1 MLVDKFK
8 TFAIH
13 TLGCKVNL
21 YESEAMA
28 NELRSLGLIELDF
41 NTKADI
47 YIINTCSVTNV
58 ADAKS
63 RNIIARA
70 KRKNKDA
77 LVIVAGCYSQVA
89 SQEIK
94 NKLNVDII
102 IGNKFKNNLC
112 SLIEQ
117 WLKKHQTLIKIDNLL
132 LEKEFEEINLA
143 NYEKRTRAF
152 IKIQDGCNFMCSYC
166 SIPFTRGKQRSAPLN
181 KIINDIKQFNK
192 NGFQEIVLT
201 GVNTAGYLDQDNH
214 NFYSLLKSI
223 KEIDGTFRVR
233 ISSLEPF
240 QITDE
245 MIELITNN
253 PERFCNHWHICLQA
267 GCDKTLKNMNRKYTC
282 DDFKK
287 IIEKIRSK
295 SANVSISTDVIVGF
309 PTETEDDF
317 IKSYNFIKQM
327 NFSTLHVFPY
337 SKRKATAA
345 NNIKNIVKSKEKS
358 ERVQKMIFL
367 SNEMN
372 KKYVKQFINKE
383 IEVIFEKEENN
394 TYVGKSS
401 EYLNVASKNS
411 NLMLNKITKL
421 KVDSVINNLLICK

>member
-1 MLVDKFK
+1 MLLNKFK

-41 NTKADI
+41 NAKADI
-47 YIINTCSVTNV
+47 YIINTCSVTNI

-63 RNIIARA
+63 RNIIART

-89 SQEIK
+89 SEEIK
-94 NKLNVDII
+94 NKLDVDII
-102 IGNKFKNNLC
+102 IGNKYKNNL
-112 SLIEQ
+112 SLLIEQ
-117 WLKKHQTLIKIDNLL
+117 WLKKHQTLIKIDNLM
-132 LEKEFEEINLA
+132 LEKDFEEVCLE

-166 SIPFTRGKQRSAPLN
+166 SIPFTRGRQRSAPLE

-201 GVNTAGYLDQDNH
+201 GVNTAGYLDKNNH
-214 NFYSLLKSI
+214 DFYSLLKSI
-223 KEIDGTFRVR
+223 NEIEGEFRIR

-240 QITDE
+240 QITDN
-245 MIELITNN
+245 IIDLITNN
-253 PERFCNHWHICLQA
+253 PKRFCNHWHICLQA

-282 DDFKK
+282 EEFKK
-287 IIEKIRSK
+287 LIEKIRLK

-309 PTETEDDF
+309 PTETEEDF
-317 IKSYNFIKQM
+317 INSYNFIKQI

-345 NNIKNIVKSKEKS
+345 NNIKNIVKSNIKK
-358 ERVQKMIFL
+358 ERVKKMISL

-372 KKYVKQFINKE
+372 KIYAKQFMNKE
-383 IEVIFEKEENN
+383 IEVIFESKENDN
-394 TYVGKSS
+394 YFGKSS
-401 EYLNVASKNS
+401 EYLNVASNNKKII
-411 NLMLNKITKL
+411 LNKIIKL
-421 KVDSVINNLLICK
+421 RVDSVINNLLICK